1 MAANSGT
8 LGTAKRFS
16 RSGDIFLAAGVV
28 TILFVMLIPVPTFI
42 LDMMLSLSIS
52 LSILILITSMFML
65 SPLEFSIFPS
75 LLLVTTL
82 LRLGL
87 NVASTRL
94 ILMNGDQGPDAAGS
108 IIQSFGEFVVGGS
121 YVIGAVIFMI
131 LFILNKMVITAGT
144 TRIAEVAARFTLDA
158 MPGKQMAIEADL
170 NAGLI
175 DEEEAT
181 KRRVTIRKEADFYG
195 AMDGAGKFVQ
205 GDVMAGL
212 IISIINIVGG
222 VLLGTLQK
230 DMAWGDALNTYTL
243 LTIGDGLVSTIPS
256 IITSTACGIIVS
268 RAASEAKMGEE
279 FLGQLTRNSKALK
292 LVAGVLVVFAIV
304 PGMPTLPFLTFA
316 AIMFIIARITDSG
329 NAKEAAGGVAPQ
341 KAGLTTGP
349 QPIGQ
354 IGAGGA
360 GGGGKGG
367 GGQPSGLD
375 TPEEVQSLLPLD
387 ILELEVGYGLIP
399 LVDEAQNGNLLS
411 RIRSIRRQFALDM
424 GVVIPS
430 LHLRDNLQL
439 KPGQYCLLI
448 KGNEVASAEILVDHY
463 LAMDPG
469 NVKHSIRG
477 IETREPAFNLP
488 AIWIPEAQKEEA
500 MLAGYT
506 VVDPS
511 TVIATHLTEVFRRHL
526 GDFLG
531 RQEVQGLLDNLG
543 KYAPK
548 AVEDLVPGTVPLGV
562 VQKILQNLVR
572 ENVSIRDL
580 LSIAETVTDM
590 GQAVKSPEV
599 LTEYVRE
606 RLARTIVKPYMD
618 SQGALPIITLDPGTE
633 QLLQESIRQT
643 ENGVFLALN
652 PGSAQRLIQNINKA
666 VENAVNT
673 DGQPVVLASPM
684 TRPHLAQL
692 VTRFLP
698 SVPVISQAEVP
709 PDIRLTAM
717 GNVSLT

>member
-1 MAANSGT
+1 MTAKSGT
-8 LGTAKRFS
+8 GQKINYNRFAKQ
-16 RSGDIFLAAGVV
+16 GDILLASGVV
-28 TILFVMLIPVPTFI
+28 VILFVMLVPVPTFV

-52 LSILILITSMFML
+52 LSLLILISSMFML

-82 LRLGL
+82 LRLSL

-94 ILMNGDQGPDAAGS
+94 ILMHGDEGTQAAGS
-108 IIQSFGEFVVGGS
+108 IIQSFGQFVVGGS
-121 YVIGAVIFMI
+121 YIIGAVIFMI

-158 MPGKQMAIEADL
+158 MPGKQMAVEADL

-175 DEEEAT
+175 NEEEAT
-181 KRRVTIRKEADFYG
+181 ERRHNLRKEADFYG

-212 IISIINIVGG
+212 IISIVNIVGG

-230 DMAWGDALNTYTL
+230 GLSWSEALNTYTL
-243 LTIGDGLVSTIPS
+243 LTIGDGLVATIPS
-256 IITSTACGIIVS
+256 IVTSTAAGIIVS

-279 FLGQLTRNSKALK
+279 FIGQLTKNSRALQ
-292 LVAGVLVVFAIV
+292 LVSGVLVIFALV
-304 PGMPTLPFLTFA
+304 PGMPTLPFLVFA
-316 AIMFIIARITDSG
+316 GILFTIARFSARL
-329 NAKEAAGGVAPQ
+329 NA
-341 KAGLTTGP
+341 
-349 QPIGQ
+349 
-354 IGAGGA
+354 GAGMEGGTAKKGVSGTGGA
-360 GGGGKGG
+360 ASSGKGA
-367 GGQPSGLD
+367 SGAANGMD
-375 TPEEVQSLLPLD
+375 TPEEVQALLPLD
-387 ILELEVGYGLIP
+387 VLELEVGYGLIP
-399 LVDEAQNGNLLS
+399 LVDEAQNGNLLA

-424 GVVIPS
+424 GVIVPS

-448 KGNEVASAEILVDHY
+448 KGNEVASAEILVDHF

-469 NVKHSIRG
+469 NIKHSIRG

-488 AIWIPEAQKEEA
+488 AVWIPEAQKEEA

-511 TVIATHLTEVFRRHL
+511 TVIATHLTEVFRKHL

-531 RQEVQGLLDNLG
+531 RQEVQGLLDNLA
-543 KYAPK
+543 KHAPK
-548 AVEDLVPGTVPLGV
+548 AVEDLVPGTVGLGV
-562 VQKILQNLVR
+562 VQKVLQNLLR

-580 LSIAETVTDM
+580 LSIVETITDF
-590 GQAVKSPEV
+590 GQGTKSPEV

-618 SQGALPIITLDPGTE
+618 SQGALPIMTLDPAAE
-633 QLLQESIRQT
+633 QTLQESVRQT
-643 ENGVFLALN
+643 ESGAYLALN
-652 PGSAQRLIQNINKA
+652 PGSAQRLIQHINKT

-684 TRPHLAQL
+684 VRPHLAQL

-709 PDIRLTAM
+709 PDIRLTSV
-717 GNVSLT
+717 GNVSMI